1 MEKKY
6 KSSLVVW
13 RADEIPVI
21 ETFHA
26 DTKEEID
33 ELQGKWMNENNYTKA
48 HMTLYVREMEEW
60 KVVEKAQFH
69 NLMFPE
75 FAFLRC
81 APHEEDKIKEF
92 MKYKVIQ
99 LDTGRIVNVVPA
111 EKSDRSGFLNKE
123 LIISGDNGNEWKYI
137 AELVKFSDE
146 DLERMEDWDEQDG
159 VPHYMEQ
166 LDKELFFPLGEWIVK
181 NLEYGFKN
189 QQD

>member
-1 MEKKY
+1 
-6 KSSLVVW
+6 
-13 RADEIPVI
+13 
-21 ETFHA
+21 
-26 DTKEEID
+26 
-33 ELQGKWMNENNYTKA
+33 
-48 HMTLYVREMEEW
+48 MTLYVREMEEW

-81 APHEEDKIKEF
+81 APHEEEKIKEF

-111 EKSDRSGFLNKE
+111 EKSDRNGFLNKE

-146 DLERMEDWDEQDG
+146 DLEMMEVLDEQDG
-159 VPHYMEQ
+159 MPHYMKQ
-166 LDKELFFPLGEWIVK
+166 LDKELFLPLGEWIVK
-181 NLEYGFKN
+181 NLEYGLN